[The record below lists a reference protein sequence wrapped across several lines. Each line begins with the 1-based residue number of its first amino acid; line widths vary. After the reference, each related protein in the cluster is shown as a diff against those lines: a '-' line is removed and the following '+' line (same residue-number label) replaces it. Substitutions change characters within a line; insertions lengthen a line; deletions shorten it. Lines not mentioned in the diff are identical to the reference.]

1 MVDTFE
7 RMYFLLFN
15 SITDALRELES
26 GNSKLAMEMLTEA
39 QQRAEEMYIQGDE
52 TTSPQQKTGER

>member
-1 MVDTFE
+1 
-7 RMYFLLFN
+7 MYFLLFN

-52 TTSPQQKTGER
+52 TTSPQKKTGER

>member
-7 RMYFLLFN
+7 RIYFLLLN

-39 QQRAEEMYIQGDE
+39 QQREEEMYIQGDE
-52 TTSPQQKTGER
+52 TTSPQKKTGER

>member
-1 MVDTFE
+1 MVNTFE

-15 SITDALRELES
+15 SITDALRELET
-26 GNSKLAMEMLTEA
+26 GNNKLAMEMLTAA
-39 QQRAEEMYIQGDE
+39 QQRAEEMYLQGNE

>member
-1 MVDTFE
+1 MVDMFE

-15 SITDALRELES
+15 SITDALRQLES

-52 TTSPQQKTGER
+52 TTSPQKKTGER

>member
-7 RMYFLLFN
+7 RMYFLLLN

-39 QQRAEEMYIQGDE
+39 QQRGRGDVY
-52 TTSPQQKTGER
+52 TRR

>member
-39 QQRAEEMYIQGDE
+39 QQRAEEMYTQGDE
-52 TTSPQQKTGER
+52 TTSPQKKTGER

>member
-52 TTSPQQKTGER
+52 TTSP